1 MVDIIIIIIIIFINI
16 IVVVVVVMIIIV
28 IFINPSVYQTGRYVV
43 SIGQQQYFV
52 FLWSRKFELPINF
65 MFIFTCDIFKDI
77 YL

>member
-1 MVDIIIIIIIIFINI
+1 MVDIIIIIIIIIFINI

-52 FLWSRKFELPINF
+52 FFN
-65 MFIFTCDIFKDI
+65 C
-77 YL
+77 